1 MSRGSKL
8 RAAVIGVGYLGNFHA
23 QKYSHLS
30 KDKNFADKVELVG
43 VCDPK
48 FEQAQKVAKELG
60 TRAYASP
67 KELLKE
73 VDLVTIA
80 STTSTHYEVAKMF
93 LENGVHVN
101 VEKPM
106 TVSAIE
112 AENLVSI
119 AKDKRLKLAV
129 GHVER
134 FNPAWLLVKPDLSQV
149 TYAEFTRHATFK
161 SRGADV
167 SVIEDVMIH
176 DLDLVLHLSQNA
188 ILSSI
193 KVSGTKYLTGN
204 WDFVTA
210 DLTFGSNFRATVSA
224 ARVASEMNRTFRA
237 FDKNSAYW
245 VNLGSGEVIRSSKG
259 ENSETIDIKKLQAP
273 KTDALLTQTE
283 VFVNAVLGV
292 SPLIVSGQD
301 GLDAIKLAE
310 MIRNGLPKS

>member
-224 ARVASEMNRTFRA
+224 ARVASEMNR
-237 FDKNSAYW
+237 
-245 VNLGSGEVIRSSKG
+245 
-259 ENSETIDIKKLQAP
+259 
-273 KTDALLTQTE
+273 
-283 VFVNAVLGV
+283 
-292 SPLIVSGQD
+292 
-301 GLDAIKLAE
+301 
-310 MIRNGLPKS
+310 